1 MFNKKRKIVLAVI
14 LVAILALLFAK
25 YYENNSIERDIKN
38 KWATRLVWPRILNAI
53 MPHSNNKTWRV
64 IPRRS
69 DQ

>member
-38 KWATRLVWPRILNAI
+38 KWGDSPCLASDPECYNAA
-53 MPHSNNKTWRV
+53 
-64 IPRRS
+64 
-69 DQ
+69 Q